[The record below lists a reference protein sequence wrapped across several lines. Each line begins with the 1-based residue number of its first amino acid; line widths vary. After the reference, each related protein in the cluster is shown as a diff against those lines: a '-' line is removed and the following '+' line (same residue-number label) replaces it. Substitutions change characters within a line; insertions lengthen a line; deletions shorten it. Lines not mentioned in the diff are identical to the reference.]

1 MRGNEGVSRA
11 FLVLN
16 KMSSILALNTELF
29 FILKKLFL
37 VLTVS
42 RQYLIPSIDIQNPV
56 GINLL

>member
-29 FILKKLFL
+29 FILKKIFL